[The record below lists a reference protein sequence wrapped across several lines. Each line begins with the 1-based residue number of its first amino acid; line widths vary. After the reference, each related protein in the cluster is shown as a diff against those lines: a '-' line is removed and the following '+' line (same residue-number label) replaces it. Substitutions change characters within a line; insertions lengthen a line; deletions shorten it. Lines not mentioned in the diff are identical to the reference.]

1 MTNNA
6 FIYMDVYKSMCTH
19 RCRKKLADVVNTAVC
34 RQSIIRDHQDLLSRV
49 RFLERF
55 F

>member
-1 MTNNA
+1 MTNDA
-6 FIYMDVYKSMCTH
+6 FIYMDAYKSVCTH

-34 RQSIIRDHQDLLSRV
+34 RQSITRDRQDLLSRV